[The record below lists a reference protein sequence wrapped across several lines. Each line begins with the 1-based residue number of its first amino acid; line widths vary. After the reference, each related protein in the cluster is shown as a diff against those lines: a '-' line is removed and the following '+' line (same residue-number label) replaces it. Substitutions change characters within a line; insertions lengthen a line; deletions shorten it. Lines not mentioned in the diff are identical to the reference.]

1 MSQEKFP
8 KDEFAKQCLIR
19 GFAPRGSKSTVLQWC
34 KKNPKEYY
42 TEDDMIA
49 VYRYFDERN
58 IGDFGRYNGVDHDKD
73 HYESLLCN
81 ATAEDVDEWWFHNW
95 EENEQ

>member
-8 KDEFAKQCLIR
+8 KEEFAKQCLKR
-19 GFAPRGSKSTVLQWC
+19 GYASRGGKNIVLRWC
-34 KKNPKEYY
+34 KDHPKEYY

-58 IGDFGRYNGVDHDKD
+58 IRDWGNEYGENNSAVSR
-73 HYESLLCN
+73 YESWLCN
-81 ATAEDVDEWWFHNW
+81 ASAREI
-95 EENEQ
+95 EESWYYD